1 MKRQGYGFNFSD
13 FLQNSVSAFFEGFHF
28 LRTKNELLHSVF
40 YREILSNL
48 ARTVNEPNY
57 RERERERERENR
69 SEYFLKINSDVKV
82 V

>member
-48 ARTVNEPNY
+48 ARTVNEPKLNVKLQ
-57 RERERERERENR
+57 REREREILV
-69 SEYFLKINSDVKV
+69 SF
-82 V
+82 